1 MQMYEKSRALP
12 PAWPLTT
19 KILLIMKLTMI
30 LLTVACLQAG
40 AAGYAQRI
48 SLSEHN
54 APLEKI
60 FRQIKKQTGYNFFF
74 EKILVQ
80 DKVNIQVSNATI
92 EEALDR
98 CLKGLP
104 LTYAIVDKI
113 VVIKRKVIAGD
124 PVPVVAP
131 QVPVPIMVT
140 GKVIDSV
147 GKPLEGVS
155 VTIVGAPGGT
165 STNAGGEFTIAV
177 EPNARLHFSY
187 IGFEVRDVPVKNRTS
202 ITVTLKLLPSSLNDV
217 VIIGYGSTRRRDVT
231 AAVSTVSKDA
241 LTDRTLFSLAD
252 AMKGKA
258 AGVQITQNDGT
269 PGSANTIRIR
279 GASSISGGSTPL
291 YVIDGIMQDDANNL
305 NPGDIESIEILK
317 DASGTAI
324 YGARGANGV
333 VMITTKTG
341 KAGKTRLELYSNV
354 GMQRPGH
361 LVDLMDASEYAHAR
375 YLASSYVYSPS
386 SAGDPN
392 QPANTQVGYTY
403 FRDRPL
409 DQSGGGFWGVAL
421 DQTYHNWQNYNHPD
435 SNNTDWQKAMFQN
448 SAVQEYRIAVT
459 GGSKDT
465 KFALLGGY
473 LDQGGLV
480 VYSGYKR
487 YNGRFNLQQKLA
499 TSLTLTANISGTRT
513 ETDGFISGSLNGG
526 VNSNAVVTSMLQQ
539 PPIKP
544 LTFTDIEDNEG
555 VDGYI
560 STNPYSLAQKVT
572 NNRYTSDWITRL
584 ALDWNLTRNFS
595 FRTTGNYSAINT
607 NTDAYYPKNTVAGA
621 KYGGRAVLSRGQISK
636 FMNENLLYY
645 KGSVNT
651 VHNFNAMAG
660 AIFEVNKNN
669 LVTAENQNY
678 DKETLGAYGLSNG
691 TVPIIPTYTITKWSM
706 ASFLSR
712 LEYNYRGKYLATL
725 TMRADGSS
733 RFSSNNKWGY
743 FPSAAVAWRVSDEPF
758 MTRLQ
763 FVNNLKLRASIGQSG
778 NTAIPPYLTLS
789 TISTYFSPMDG
800 NTPDFGVV
808 IERPENRSLKWETT
822 TQVNGGIDLLLFN
835 EKLTIT
841 ADWYL
846 KRTKDLLIQRVTPG
860 YSGYRSTWTNLGSV
874 QNSGIEISAGTRI
887 MQKGKFGWSI
897 DANIGF
903 NRSKAIDVGP
913 DLNLD
918 PQVVA
923 GIGTT
928 AIIRNGEPIGQW
940 FGYQTDGIFQSPEE
954 IQKSGLTMINGQ
966 AISAIRPGTRRFI
979 DQTGD
984 GIINAADRV
993 ILGKGQPDFVGGVT
1007 NTFSYLGFNLTVLVQ
1022 YSYGNKIY
1030 NANRVALEAGR
1041 TNNNMTKGPADA
1053 WRPSLYDM
1061 NTGALF
1067 EEGNPGNRYR
1077 MPGSPEELLMLSD
1090 WIENGTFVRLS
1101 DVTLSYGLTNRK
1113 LRKIGVE
1120 GLSFFVSGKN
1130 LAVWTNYSGYDP
1142 EVNTRQGGFGDLM
1155 PSLDYASYPRSRVY
1169 SFGIKAQF

>member
-1 MQMYEKSRALP
+1 MKKGTFCGAMP

-30 LLTVACLQAG
+30 LLTVVCLQAS
-40 AAGYAQRI
+40 ATGYAQRI
-48 SLSEHN
+48 NLSERN
-54 APLEKI
+54 ASLEKI
-60 FRQIKKQTGYNFFF
+60 FKQIKKQTGYRFFF
-74 EKILVQ
+74 ENVLVQ
-80 DKVNIQVSNATI
+80 DKINIQLSNATV
-92 EEALDR
+92 EEALDY

-113 VVIKRKVIAGD
+113 IVIKRKVIAND
-124 PVPVVAP
+124 PAP
-131 QVPVPIMVT
+131 ALAPHTPEPIIVT
-140 GKVIDSV
+140 GRVIDSV
-147 GKPLEGVS
+147 GNPLENVS
-155 VTIVGAPGGT
+155 VTAIGAPGGT
-165 STNAGGEFTIAV
+165 TTNAKGEFTLSV
-177 EPNARLHFSY
+177 EPTARLHFSY
-187 IGFEVRDVPVKNRTS
+187 VGYETRDVPLRDRST

-217 VIIGYGSTRRRDVT
+217 IIIGYGSTRRRDVT
-231 AAVSTVSKDA
+231 AAVSTISKDA
-241 LTDRTLFSLAD
+241 MTDRTLFSLAD

-258 AGVQITQNDGT
+258 AGIQITQNDGT
-269 PGSANTIRIR
+269 PGSASTIRIR

-291 YVIDGIMQDDANNL
+291 YVIDGIMQEDANDL

-341 KAGKTRLELYSNV
+341 KAGKTRVELYSNV
-354 GMQRPGH
+354 GEQRPGH
-361 LVDLMDASEYAHAR
+361 LVDLMDAKEYAHAR
-375 YLASSYVYSPS
+375 YLASSYVFSPA
-386 SAGDPN
+386 SATDPN
-392 QPANTQVGYTY
+392 QPATMQVGYTY

-409 DQSGGGFWGVAL
+409 DQSGAGFWGVAL
-421 DQTYHNWQNYNHPD
+421 DNQYHDWQNYNNPD

-448 SAVQEYRIAVT
+448 SKVQEYRLAVT

-499 TSLTLTANISGTRT
+499 TPLTLTANIAATRT
-513 ETDGFISGSLNGG
+513 ETNGFITGSINGG
-526 VNSNAVVTSMLQQ
+526 INSNAVVTSMLQQ
-539 PPIKP
+539 PPTKP
-544 LTFTDIEDNEG
+544 LTFTDIEDNQG

-560 STNPYSLAQKVT
+560 STNPYALAQKVT
-572 NNRYTSDWITRL
+572 NNKYTTDFVSRL
-584 ALDWNLTRNFS
+584 ALDWNVTSHFT
-595 FRTTGNYSAINT
+595 FRTTGNFTTIGT
-607 NTDAYYPKNTVAGA
+607 NTDAYYPKNTSAGA
-621 KYGGRAVLSRGQISK
+621 KYGGRAVVSRGTVSK

-645 KGSVNT
+645 KGTVNN
-651 VHNFNAMAG
+651 VHYFNAMAG

-669 LVTAENQNY
+669 VVTAENQHF

-691 TVPIIPTYTITKWSM
+691 TMPIIPTYTITKWSM

-712 LEYNYRGKYLATL
+712 FEYNYKGKYLATL

-733 RFSSNNKWGY
+733 RFSTDNKWGY

-758 MTRLQ
+758 MNSLH
-763 FVNNLKLRASIGQSG
+763 FVNNLKVRASIGQSG
-778 NTAIPPYLTLS
+778 NTSIPPYLTLS
-789 TISTYFSPMDG
+789 TISTYFSPMSG
-800 NTPDFGVV
+800 NTPDYGVV
-808 IERPENRSLKWETT
+808 VERPENRDLKWETT

-841 ADWYL
+841 ADWYM

-860 YSGYRSTWTNLGSV
+860 YSGYRSTWTNLGSI

-887 MQKGKFGWSI
+887 MQKGKFGWNL
-897 DANIGF
+897 DANVGF

-918 PQVVA
+918 PQVVS

-928 AIIRNGEPIGQW
+928 AIIRNGQPIGQW
-940 FGYQTDGIFQSPEE
+940 FGYQTDGIYQSQEE
-954 IQKSGLTMINGQ
+954 ILKSGLTMINGQ
-966 AISAIRPGTRRFI
+966 AISTIRPGTRRFI

-984 GIINAADRV
+984 GIINTADRI
-993 ILGKGQPDFVGGVT
+993 ILGKGQPDFMGGIT
-1007 NTFSYLGFNLTVLVQ
+1007 NTFSYKGFNLSVLFQ
-1022 YSYGNKIY
+1022 YSVGNKIY
-1030 NANRVALEAGR
+1030 NANRVALESGR
-1041 TNNNMTKGPADA
+1041 TQNNMTKGPANG

-1067 EEGNPGNRYR
+1067 EEGNPSNQYR

-1101 DVTLSYGLTNRK
+1101 DITLSYGLATAK
-1113 LRKIGVE
+1113 LRKIGVQ
-1120 GLSFFVSGKN
+1120 GISLFVSGKN
-1130 LAVWTNYSGYDP
+1130 LKVWTDYSGYDP

-1155 PSLDYASYPRSRVY
+1155 PSLDFASYPRSRVF
-1169 SFGIKAQF
+1169 SIGIKAQF